1 MYLRYDE
8 EHFQDVEVCGIRCQ
22 LSDMRIDASSY
33 GFLGA
38 NASPLILFVKSGGEP
53 ARVQKG
59 VMCNFWGTLISDEP
73 LPVDEWEHVLW
84 LAEGDFMWL

>member
-22 LSDMRIDASSY
+22 LSDMRIDASSLPKGKY
-33 GFLGA
+33 KYEVAGDDE
-38 NASPLILFVKSGGEP
+38 SDGEA

>member
-1 MYLRYDE
+1 MKLQE
-8 EHFQDVEVCGIRCQ
+8 
-22 LSDMRIDASSY
+22 MM
-33 GFLGA
+33 
-38 NASPLILFVKSGGEP
+38 KSGGEP

-73 LPVDEWEHVLW
+73 LPVDEREHVLW